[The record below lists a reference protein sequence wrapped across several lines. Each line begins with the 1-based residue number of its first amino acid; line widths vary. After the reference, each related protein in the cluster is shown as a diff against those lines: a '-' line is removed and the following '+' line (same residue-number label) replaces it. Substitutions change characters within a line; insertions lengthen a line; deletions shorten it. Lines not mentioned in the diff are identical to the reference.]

1 MTPNDEYLA
10 ARRIADRP
18 LVLFD
23 GQCGFCRSWAEHWR
37 ATTRGKVDFAPAQE
51 EASSFPQLTEKDWK
65 RSMPLLTPEGAVYDG
80 AEAVFRT
87 LAYVPE
93 HRWMLAAYRHL
104 PGARSA
110 SEVAYRVVADH

>member
-10 ARRIADRP
+10 ARRIPDRP

-23 GQCGFCRSWAEHWR
+23 GQCGFCRSWVEDRR

-51 EASSFPQLTEKDWK
+51 ESSSFSQLTEKDWK
-65 RSMPLLTPEGAVYDG
+65 RSMQLLTPEGAVYDG

-87 LAYVPE
+87 LAYVPK

-110 SEVAYRVVADH
+110 CEVAYRVVADH